1 MAKKLNISSLQPKI
15 IMEPVA
21 NDDKRYV
28 RCRILIVCEG
38 EKTEPN
44 YFRSFSMMANSS
56 GLVYEINT
64 AGGGINTIQVVDK
77 AIQLKAQA
85 DKVGTPYDSVWVVFD
100 RDDFKPTDFDNAIK
114 KATKNKIGCA
124 WSNEAFELWY
134 VYHFDDRSTPM
145 NRNDYKDIITKRIR
159 DTGYRKGNKEYTYLK
174 NDINMRAI
182 LSACHCDEHVAIKR
196 AERQSKIFNNQRFH
210 DHNPCTMVYKL
221 VRLLI
226 GEDKDFIKQIK
237 SELEKK

>member
-1 MAKKLNISSLQPKI
+1 
-15 IMEPVA
+15 MEPVA

-44 YFRSFSMMANSS
+44 YFRSFSMIANSS

-85 DKVGTPYDSVWVVFD
+85 DKVSNPYDSVWVVFD

-114 KATKNKIGCA
+114 KATKNRIGCA

-134 VYHFDDRSTPM
+134 LLHFH
-145 NRNDYKDIITKRIR
+145 NRVTAMSRDEYKHAIEAAVNEKIK
-159 DTGYRKGNKEYTYLK
+159 NKKKPFKYKK
-174 NDINMRAI
+174 NDPNMFNLLKEIGRQDLAIRWAKELNDKINGEKFAI
-182 LSACHCDEHVAIKR
+182 Y
-196 AERQSKIFNNQRFH
+196 
-210 DHNPCTMVYKL
+210 NPNTQVYKL
-221 VRLLI
+221 VEELI
-226 GEDKDFIKQIK
+226 GE
-237 SELEKK
+237 SEKLNTEIIEKYNKGE